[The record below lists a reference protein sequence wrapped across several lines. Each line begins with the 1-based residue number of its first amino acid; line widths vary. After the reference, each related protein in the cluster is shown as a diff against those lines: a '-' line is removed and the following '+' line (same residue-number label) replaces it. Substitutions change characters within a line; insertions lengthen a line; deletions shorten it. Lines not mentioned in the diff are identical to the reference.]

1 MTDSLELLLD
11 ADQPEPSLL
20 GWLAARCAVTDLS
33 AVAQVAASAGEM
45 APHTGWPVISEAVH
59 EVYAAR
65 MASREDLFFSLSE
78 APVSLATG
86 LHRLGAPPDTP
97 LHDLTNQEVAYLL
110 PFLPGSDS
118 ADARWRSVMA
128 IEEAARAEASWYA
141 TALAA
146 RVVPHLDDGSRSRI
160 AALAGRLDTRWGTR
174 LAQLARVR
182 TPWPSVAAELEAS
195 HPSFPRAG
203 DIAAALDD
211 SVVMEVC
218 HRTIARLAERYR
230 AVGASW
236 LPPLPLPPEDIDTTR
251 AESDQSSGA
260 PELPGLLGD
269 DAPSRW
275 SRYANTGVSQV
286 AWPEAPLDRDRCL
299 EPDAP
304 YLFWFEVAEGVAEGS
319 IERNPEPVHLPTG
332 VLTVALFSFPGHIE
346 ILDGQDI
353 GQLELKRD
361 GQLEVLSRPAGSPSV
376 GTRLFFPIRTPARP
390 GRYRLRCHLYY
401 RQTLLQSRLVEMQ
414 VEPAAPVRAHALTA
428 QIDYTSGI
436 APDPRD
442 LADVR
447 PLTLSVFVNDNGDGT
462 HSFRFLGAEGEV
474 KTQAVLDERQLENII
489 EETRGALR
497 KASWGSTDPESSG
510 PHFRYDGNVPSDY
523 DQDLIDLACKG
534 YRLWTAIGGEFAETA
549 STKAD
554 TTAPILQL
562 AARLRKPGVIEI
574 ASKDHAGI
582 VVPAALFYDH
592 PLDWGNSEGVHL
604 CEESNYVLQT
614 GNDLADSPCFRGDCP
629 SYADDSVVCPSGF
642 WGYRHEIGLPQS
654 TAPVFEETPWAPAHG
669 GHCIRY
675 TDRPRCVVGI
685 SEDLAGPHTE
695 HVRSLYLGTIL
706 ARRQDLLDHLRESS
720 VPQLLYFFCHGE
732 VINGNPMLR
741 VGDNATA
748 PIPWDLIADGRMFW
762 PDSRPL
768 VFLNGCRTAA
778 VEPHHAMSFVKA
790 FVHRARA
797 SGLIGTEIIT
807 YESLAAEFADSVL
820 HHFMKNRSSIAYAM
834 RAARLAL
841 LSQQNPLGL
850 IYVAYAP
857 PHLRMR
863 QA

>member
-1 MTDSLELLLD
+1 MTDSLELLLA
-11 ADQPEPSLL
+11 ADRPEPSVL
-20 GWLAARCAVTDLS
+20 GWLAAHCSVTDLPV
-33 AVAQVAASAGEM
+33 VAQVAASAGEM

-59 EVYAAR
+59 EVSAAR
-65 MASREDLFFSLSE
+65 RAGRENWFFGLPE

-86 LHRLGAPPDTP
+86 LHRLGAPPGAP
-97 LHDLTNQEVAYLL
+97 LYDLTDQEIAYLL
-110 PFLPGSDS
+110 PFLPEPDS

-128 IEEAARAEASWYA
+128 VEEAARAEAGWYA

-146 RVVPHLDDGSRSRI
+146 RVVPYLDDGSRSQI

-174 LAQLARVR
+174 LAELAQVR

-195 HPSFPRAG
+195 HPSFPRAS

-211 SVVMEVC
+211 SAVAEVC
-218 HRTIARLAERYR
+218 QRTIARLLERYQTPPEADWLPALPLQPENVDTTQPEADQPSRDAER
-230 AVGASW
+230 
-236 LPPLPLPPEDIDTTR
+236 
-251 AESDQSSGA
+251 
-260 PELPGLLGD
+260 PGVLGD
-269 DAPSRW
+269 NAPSRR
-275 SRYANTGVSQV
+275 SRYASTGVSQV
-286 AWPEAPLDRDRCL
+286 ARPETPLAPERCL
-299 EPDAP
+299 EPDTP
-304 YLFWFEVAEGVAEGS
+304 HLFWFEVAERVVNRS
-319 IERNPEPVHLPTG
+319 IELNPEPVELPTG
-332 VLTVALFSFPGHIE
+332 ILTVALFSFPGHIE
-346 ILDGQDI
+346 ILDGQDT
-353 GQLELKRD
+353 GQLELKPD
-361 GQLEVLSRPAGSPSV
+361 GRIEVLSRPASSPIA

-401 RQTLLQSRLVEMQ
+401 RQTLLQSRLVEIQ
-414 VEPAAPVRAHALTA
+414 VEPGAPIRAHALTA

-462 HSFRFLGAEGEV
+462 HGFRFLGEGGV
-474 KTQAVLDERQLENII
+474 KTQAVLDERQVENII

-497 KASWGSTDPESSG
+497 KASWGCTDPESSG
-510 PHFRYDGNVPSDY
+510 PPFRYEGNAPSDY
-523 DQDLIDLACKG
+523 EQDLIDLACKG

-549 STKAD
+549 FAGAEATS
-554 TTAPILQL
+554 PILQL
-562 AARLRKPGVIEI
+562 AARLRRPGVIEV

-582 VVPAALFYDH
+582 VVPAALIYDH
-592 PLDWGNSEGVHL
+592 PLDWGNSRGVRL
-604 CEESNYVLQT
+604 CEESKYALQA
-614 GNDLADSPCFRGDCP
+614 GSDLADSPCFQGDCP
-629 SYADDSVVCPSGF
+629 SYDDDSVVCPSGF

-654 TAPVFEETPWAPAHG
+654 TAPVFEETPLAPPRG
-669 GHCIRY
+669 GHCIQY
-675 TDRPRCVVGI
+675 TDRPQCVVGI
-685 SEDLAGPHTE
+685 SEDLAGAHTE
-695 HVRSLYLGTIL
+695 HVRSLYRGTIL
-706 ARRQDLLDHLRESS
+706 ARREELLTRLRGSS
-720 VPQLLYFFCHGE
+720 IPQLLYFFCHGE

-741 VGDNATA
+741 VGDRSTA
-748 PIPWDLIADGRMFW
+748 PISWDHIADGRMHW

-778 VEPHHAMSFVKA
+778 VEPHHAMTFVKA

-807 YESLAAEFADSVL
+807 YESLASEFADCVL
-820 HHFMKNRSSIAYAM
+820 HHFMENHSSIAYAM